1 MILQDTICAISTA
14 PGMGAIAI
22 VRMSGADAAAIGDR
36 IFRPAVSGR
45 NISSLKG
52 GRTVYGQIIDEKCVP
67 VDEVV
72 ATVFRNP
79 HSFTGEDIVEF
90 ACHGSVYIQ
99 RTILKLLIDNGARLA
114 RPGEFSKRAFIN
126 GKMDLSQTEAVAD
139 IISSR
144 SEAARRV
151 AFSQMKGSF
160 SKKLKDLREKLIHFC
175 SLLELE
181 LDFSDQEVEFAD
193 RTQLIALVREVD
205 EYVVGL
211 ANSFQYGDAIK
222 NGVPVA
228 IVGPPN
234 AGKSTLLNI
243 LLGEERAI
251 VSDIPGTT
259 RDVIEDTI
267 HLGDVELRLIDTA
280 GIRETD
286 DKIESIGI
294 ERTLQRVEKA
304 LIVVVVIDC
313 TMQKTDLTAFAEQ
326 LKRSLTSDKKLML
339 VVNKIDQKQG
349 ESLDYSYIFEGI
361 QITQTVCI
369 SAAENLGIADLE
381 SALIQLSSLKETQ
394 TEDIIVTNA
403 RHYEALTRAHENLQR
418 VDLGLK
424 DGLSGEFVSMD
435 LRAANNALG
444 EILGEG
450 GISSQDV
457 LNNIFKNFCIG
468 K

>member
-45 NISSLKG
+45 SLSSLKG

-79 HSFTGEDIVEF
+79 HSFTGEDIVEL

-160 SKKLKDLREKLIHFC
+160 SKKLKELREKLIHFC

-326 LKRSLTSDKKLML
+326 LKRSLTSDKKLLL

-349 ESLDYSYIFEGI
+349 ESLDYSSIFDGI